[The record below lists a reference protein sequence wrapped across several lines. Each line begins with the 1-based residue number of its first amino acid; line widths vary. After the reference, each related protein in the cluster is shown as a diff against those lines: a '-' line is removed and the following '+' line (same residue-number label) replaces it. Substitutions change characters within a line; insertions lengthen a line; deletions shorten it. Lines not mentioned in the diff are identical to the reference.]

1 MDEDQATPEVE
12 IPEAGF
18 SEDQAAEVLFE
29 RMTGR
34 QEADPEPS
42 QERAEGEP
50 SQVEQGDAQA
60 DEATATDPDPEKGE
74 QSDPVEELQIEFAGK
89 QYTVPKGTPEPLAR
103 AVQELGKNLYAD
115 YNKRSMELAEVR
127 KSADADRQRIAV
139 ALQATNEMID
149 VMAELKYV
157 NAQVQQYS
165 QIDWDAAFEADPV
178 GAARANALFGQAQ
191 AKQQALF
198 GLLNQKNQER
208 LQAEAATRQ
217 EVLQRAEA
225 EIKRR
230 IKDWTPQ
237 TAPKVIEYAIKSG
250 ATQEDLEYAQRSP
263 AIVEMA
269 WKALNYDALLA
280 KKPEVNKRLVEA
292 PKPPVKPN
300 ASVASQSSNRVR
312 ADAAMTRLKK
322 TGSVESAADALLA
335 RMQARSA

>member
-29 RMTGR
+29 RMTGKAD
-34 QEADPEPS
+34 ADPEPA
-42 QERAEGEP
+42 QEQEP
-50 SQVEQGDAQA
+50 EAQPEQQEQGDAQA
-60 DEATATDPDPEKGE
+60 DEATAQEPEPE
-74 QSDPVEELQIEFAGK
+74 QGAQVEELQIEFAGK
-89 QYTVPKGTPEPLAR
+89 RYDVPKGTPEPLAR

-115 YNKRSMELAEVR
+115 YNKRSMELADVR
-127 KSADADRQRIAV
+127 KSADADRQRAAS

-157 NAQVQQYS
+157 NSKVQQYS
-165 QIDWDAAFEADPV
+165 QIDWGAAFDEDPV
-178 GAARANALFGQAQ
+178 GAAKANALFGQEQ
-191 AKQQALF
+191 AKQQALY

-312 ADAAMTRLKK
+312 ADAAMARLKK
-322 TGSVESAADALLA
+322 TGSVDSAADALLA
-335 RMQARSA
+335 RMQIGSK

>member
-1 MDEDQATPEVE
+1 MDEDQATPEFE

-18 SEDQAAEVLFE
+18 SEDQAAEALFE
-29 RMTGR
+29 RMTGKA
-34 QEADPEPS
+34 EADPELA
-42 QERAEGEP
+42 QEQEP
-50 SQVEQGDAQA
+50 EAQSEQQEQGDAQA
-60 DEATATDPDPEKGE
+60 DEATAQEPEPE
-74 QSDPVEELQIEFAGK
+74 QSEQVEELLIEFAGK

-115 YNKRSMELAEVR
+115 YNKRSMELADIR

-149 VMAELKYV
+149 VIAELKYV

-165 QIDWDAAFEADPV
+165 QTDWDAAFEADPV

-237 TAPKVIEYAIKSG
+237 TSQKIVDYAIKQG
-250 ATQEDLEYAQRSP
+250 ATQEDLQYASSSP

-269 WKALNYDALLA
+269 WKAHQYDALMA
-280 KKPEVNKRLVEA
+280 RKPEVNKRLVEA